1 LREVGEDSD
10 IEDDKEKSMMFRRS
24 GNFMRFEYLSKP
36 GTQST
41 IGVIKKP
48 ETSLD
53 WNDDSKHGGRP
64 ANRVNVRPMTSI
76 ASKKR
81 LTIHDLM

>member
-1 LREVGEDSD
+1 MLREVGEDSD
-10 IEDDKEKSMMFRRS
+10 VEDEKSLMFRRS
-24 GNFMRFEYLSKP
+24 GLSFMRFEYLSKP
-36 GTQST
+36 GTHNT

-53 WNDDSKHGGRP
+53 WNDDSKQGRA

>member
-53 WNDDSKHGGRP
+53 WNDDSKHGVRP

>member
-1 LREVGEDSD
+1 MREVGEDSD